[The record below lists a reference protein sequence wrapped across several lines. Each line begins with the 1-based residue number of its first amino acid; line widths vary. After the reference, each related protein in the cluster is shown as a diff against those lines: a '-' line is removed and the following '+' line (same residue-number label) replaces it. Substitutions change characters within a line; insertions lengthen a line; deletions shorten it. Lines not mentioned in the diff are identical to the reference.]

1 VLSTHPGAQSRLVSA
16 AGHRPRHLFTV
27 VPPHDSAVIREDD
40 DIPSRLGY
48 RHLVKTLLPLLRSY
62 VFDVLVVAAAVGSV
76 IEFIVRSGDAEF
88 LPTTTNWFLIPA
100 ALVTI
105 LPLLARRRLPFLA
118 PATVLILAAAVSF
131 VEGNFAPFSFAI
143 FVSIIAAAF
152 LLGMNADRREALAA
166 VPLIVA
172 TVVIA
177 TRNQPSG
184 STEDGVFITIILL
197 CAWVGGFALSRRLA
211 EARRAEERAVV
222 LAAEQAK
229 LAEEAVEEERS
240 RIAREL
246 HDVVAHH
253 VSVMTVQAGAV
264 RRLLRPEQE
273 REREALVSVEET
285 GRKALTEMRRLL
297 GVLKE
302 DAAPAPLAP
311 QPGMATLD
319 TLLDQV
325 REAGLPVELTTE
337 GDPVELAPG
346 VDLSAY
352 RIIQEA
358 LTNAL
363 KHAGPA
369 RAWVVVRYGE
379 KNLELEIANDGR
391 SDGNSAVSGHGLVGM
406 KERVAVYGGQLESG
420 PRPGGGFA
428 VRARLPIEAEAA

>member
-1 VLSTHPGAQSRLVSA
+1 M
-16 AGHRPRHLFTV
+16 
-27 VPPHDSAVIREDD
+27 
-40 DIPSRLGY
+40 GY
-48 RHLVKTLLPLLRSY
+48 RHVVKTLLPLVRSY
-62 VFDVLVVAAAVGSV
+62 VFDVLVVAAAVGAV
-76 IEFIVRSGDAEF
+76 VEFLVQSGDAEDI
-88 LPTTTNWFLIPA
+88 PTTTNWFLIPA
-100 ALVTI
+100 ALATI
-105 LPLLARRRLPFLA
+105 LPLLLRRQLPFLA
-118 PATVLILAAAVSF
+118 PATTLIMAAAVSF
-131 VEGNFAPFSFAI
+131 VEGNFAPFAFSV
-143 FVSIIAAAF
+143 FVAVIAAAF
-152 LLGMNADRREALAA
+152 LLGMNRNRREALAG

-172 TVVIA
+172 VVVIA
-177 TRNQPSG
+177 VRNQPTG
-184 STEDGVFITIILL
+184 SNDDTVYITIILL
-197 CAWVGGFALSRRLA
+197 CSWIGGFALSRKLA
-211 EARRAEERAVV
+211 EAERKEERAEA
-222 LAAEQAK
+222 LTMEQAR
-229 LAEEAVEEERS
+229 LAEEAVDEERS

-302 DAAPAPLAP
+302 EAAPAPLAP

-325 REAGLPVELTTE
+325 REAGLPVELSTE
-337 GDPVELAPG
+337 GKPVELAPG

-369 RAWVVVRYGE
+369 RAWVVVRYAD

-391 SDGNSAVSGHGLVGM
+391 SDGANAGPGHGLVGM
-406 KERVAVYGGQLESG
+406 KERVAVYGGELESG

>member
-1 VLSTHPGAQSRLVSA
+1 
-16 AGHRPRHLFTV
+16 
-27 VPPHDSAVIREDD
+27 
-40 DIPSRLGY
+40 
-48 RHLVKTLLPLLRSY
+48 VKTLLPQVRSY
-62 VFDVLVVAAAVGSV
+62 VFDALVVVAAIGAV
-76 IEFIVRSGDAEF
+76 IELIVKPGEVQYH
-88 LPTTTNWFLIPA
+88 PTTTNWFLIPA
-100 ALVTI
+100 ALATI

-118 PATVLILAAAVSF
+118 PATVLIVAAAVSF
-131 VEGNFAPFSFAI
+131 VDGNFAPISFSI
-143 FVSIIAAAF
+143 FISIIAAAF
-152 LLGMNADRREALAA
+152 LLGMNADRREALAG

-172 TVVIA
+172 VAAIA
-177 TRNQPSG
+177 VRNQPDT
-184 STEDGVFITIILL
+184 STEETLFITLILL

-211 EARRAEERAVV
+211 EAREAEERATA
-222 LAAEQAK
+222 LAAEQTR
-229 LAEEAVEEERS
+229 LAEEAAEEERS

-264 RRLLRPEQE
+264 RRLLKPEQE

-302 DAAPAPLAP
+302 EAAPAPLAP

-325 REAGLPVELTTE
+325 REAGLPVELSTE
-337 GDPVELAPG
+337 GKPVELAPG

-363 KHAGPA
+363 RHAGPA

-391 SDGNSAVSGHGLVGM
+391 SDGNNPAGGHGLVGM
-406 KERVAVYGGQLESG
+406 KERVAVYGGELESG

>member
-1 VLSTHPGAQSRLVSA
+1 
-16 AGHRPRHLFTV
+16 
-27 VPPHDSAVIREDD
+27 
-40 DIPSRLGY
+40 
-48 RHLVKTLLPLLRSY
+48 VKTLLPLVRSY
-62 VFDVLVVAAAVGSV
+62 VFDALVVVAAIGAV
-76 IEFIVRSGDAEF
+76 IELVVKPGDVEYH
-88 LPTTTNWFLIPA
+88 PTTTNWFLIPA
-100 ALVTI
+100 ALATI
-105 LPLLARRRLPFLA
+105 LPLLARRQLPFLA
-118 PATVLILAAAVSF
+118 PATVLIVAAAVSF
-131 VEGNFAPFSFAI
+131 VEGNFAPFSFSVFI
-143 FVSIIAAAF
+143 SIIGAAF
-152 LLGMNADRREALAA
+152 LLGMNSDRREALAG

-172 TVVIA
+172 AAAIA
-177 TRNQPSG
+177 VRNEPDS
-184 STEDGVFITIILL
+184 SAEETLFITIILL
-197 CAWVGGFALSRRLA
+197 CAWVGGFALSRKLA
-211 EARRAEERAVV
+211 EAREAEERATT
-222 LAAEQAK
+222 LAAEQTR

-264 RRLLRPEQE
+264 RRLLKPEQE

-302 DAAPAPLAP
+302 EAAPAPLAP

-325 REAGLPVELTTE
+325 REAGLPVELSTE
-337 GDPVELAPG
+337 GQAVELAPG

-391 SDGNSAVSGHGLVGM
+391 SDGNSPASGHGLVGM
-406 KERVAVYGGQLESG
+406 KERVAVYGGELESG